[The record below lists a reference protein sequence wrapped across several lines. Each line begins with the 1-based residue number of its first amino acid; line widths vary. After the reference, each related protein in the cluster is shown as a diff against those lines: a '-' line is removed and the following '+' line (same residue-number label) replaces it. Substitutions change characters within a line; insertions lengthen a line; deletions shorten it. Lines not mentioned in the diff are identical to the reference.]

1 MIRPQ
6 SKHRFSPDRM
16 FRPASVAVIGAGTAL
31 GDHVL
36 AKLAATEFRGDVFP
50 VGVGA
55 TEDPPIFPT
64 IRDLPAAPDL
74 ALIASASEP
83 ISATF
88 AALAQK
94 GSFAA
99 IVLCA
104 ADGVNEAARETGVR
118 ALGPRS
124 FGLAVP
130 AVHLNA
136 SRAHL
141 TPKPGRLALVSQSS
155 ALCRSVIDWAE
166 PNGVGFSHIVG
177 VGDNADIGFALILDW
192 LARDSGTGAILLDL
206 QRIKN
211 SRAFLSAA
219 RAAAQLRPVVA
230 MRAGGLLLDP
240 TGAANAA
247 LEAALRRAGV
257 LMVSGLEDLLA
268 AAETLTRAKPVRRE
282 GLAIVTNAIG
292 PGRLAADRVLAEGLA
307 LADLSPTT
315 WQILR
320 ATLVEPIGPLAPG
333 VVHVGTDDTLRL
345 AETTAMLAGSHDVG
359 GILVVHAPTGERDA
373 AGITALAAA
382 ASSLHVPLLACIIG
396 DTTGAAYR
404 HQLAEAGLPVFPVP
418 EPAVRG
424 FLHIVQDRR
433 NRLAARELPP
443 SAVLTLAPDQRAVRR
458 RLGQVRRSGQL
469 ALCADQALEILSAY
483 GVPIVPHRAV
493 ESAEDAADA
502 AAAIGFPVVVKA
514 RTREPPS
521 HRGTGGLMLDL
532 RDATSVRFAVAA
544 IGRSCPA
551 QDGFLVERQVGRARE
566 LALGVRDDALF
577 GPIISFGQGG
587 TAPASLSD
595 VALDLPPLNLTLA
608 KALIARTR
616 VAAALGPLRD
626 QPAADIESVA
636 KTLVRVSQLIVD
648 FPEIAELEV
657 NPLFVDPHGVIVA
670 DAWMALRAEHDPPAR
685 LAIAPYPAELQETIE
700 LAGERLTIRPIRPED
715 AEAHR
720 AFFARLAPEDV
731 RFRFFTAMRELSPEQ
746 TARMTQVDYDRE
758 MAFIASR
765 DATGDTVGVA
775 RLVVESDTR
784 SGEFA
789 VIVQADMKGKG
800 LATHLMQRLIDW
812 ARTRKLAEIVGQV
825 LADNTPMLAFV
836 RHLGFEVHHMPG
848 EEDVVETRL
857 ALESTRSGEDAA

>member
-1 MIRPQ
+1 MIRLP
-6 SKHRFSPDRM
+6 SKGRFSADRM
-16 FRPASVAVIGAGTAL
+16 FRPTSVAMIGAGTVA

-36 AKLAATEFRGDVFP
+36 ANIAASAFRGDVFP
-50 VGVGA
+50 VGTTAEGPS
-55 TEDPPIFPT
+55 TFPA
-64 IRDLPAAPDL
+64 ISDLPAAPDL
-74 ALIASASEP
+74 ALIASANGP

-88 AALAQK
+88 AALAAK

-99 IVLCA
+99 IVLCP
-104 ADGVNEAARETGVR
+104 ADGIQEAVRETGVR

-130 AVHLNA
+130 GIHLNA
-136 SRAHL
+136 SLAHL
-141 TPKPGRLALVSQSS
+141 TPKPGRLALVSQST

-166 PNGVGFSHIVG
+166 PNGVGFSHVVG
-177 VGDNADIGFALILDW
+177 IGDNADIGFGLVLDW

-211 SRAFLSAA
+211 GRAFLSAA
-219 RAAAQLRPVVA
+219 RAAARLRPVVA

-282 GLAIVTNAIG
+282 GLAIVTNAVG
-292 PGRLAADRVLAEGLA
+292 PGRIAADRVLMEGLA
-307 LADLSPTT
+307 LADLSPTS

-320 ATLVEPIGPLAPG
+320 ATLVDPINAVAPG
-333 VVHVGTDDTLRL
+333 VLYVGAENALRL
-345 AETTAMLAGSHDVG
+345 AETTALLAGSHDVG
-359 GILVVHAPTGERDA
+359 GILVVHAPTGGCEE
-373 AGITALAAA
+373 AGITALSAM
-382 ASSLHVPLLACIIG
+382 ASSLHVPLLACITG
-396 DTTGAAYR
+396 ETTGAGHR
-404 HQLAEAGLPVFPVP
+404 RQLAEAGLPVFAVP

-424 FLHIVQDRR
+424 FRHIMQDRR
-433 NRLAARELPP
+433 NRLAARELPA
-443 SAVLTLAPDQRAVRR
+443 SAVLEVAPDQLTVQRR
-458 RLGQVRRSGQL
+458 FSQIRTSGRL
-469 ALCADQALEILSAY
+469 ALCPDEALEILSAY

-493 ESAEDAADA
+493 ETAEDAANA
-502 AAAIGFPVVVKA
+502 AAALGFPVVIKA
-514 RTREPPS
+514 RTTEPPS
-521 HRGTGGLMLDL
+521 QRGTGSLMLDL
-532 RDATSVRFAVAA
+532 RDAAAVRFAVAA
-544 IGRSCPA
+544 IGRSAPVH
-551 QDGFLVERQVGRARE
+551 DGFLVERQVGRARE
-566 LALGVRDDALF
+566 LALRVFDDALF

-587 TAPASLSD
+587 TAPASLFD

-657 NPLFVDPHGVIVA
+657 NPLFADSHGVIVA

-700 LAGERLTIRPIRPED
+700 LAGERLAIRPIRPED

-765 DATGDTVGVA
+765 EATGDTVGVA

-789 VIVQADMKGKG
+789 IIVQPDMKGKG
-800 LATHLMQRLIDW
+800 LASHLMQRLIDW

-825 LADNTPMLAFV
+825 LADNAPMLAFV

-857 ALESTRSGEDAA
+857 ALES